1 MDFTVAESIKPLENF
16 CREKLCD
23 KSPFMSYDFFS
34 SLEESMC
41 TSKSSGWQPEH
52 IVISENKKII
62 GVLPNFK
69 KYNSNGEFVF
79 DYAWENAH
87 YQVGSDY
94 FPKYVSAAPFTPV
107 TRDNFLYV
115 NKKINFEIFLKE
127 LLNFIK
133 KKEVSSFHANFV
145 SQEQSEALSSFFFQ
159 RFGIQYHWKNNNYE
173 SFDEFLSNFKSRKR
187 KTIKRERNFLKE
199 NDITFICKSGKQIND
214 GDIKLFFECY
224 SNTIMKK
231 WSYKY
236 LNIDFFKRIM
246 ASNLKKNILI
256 ISAFKKDI
264 FVGCSLHFVG
274 KDSLYGRYYGCL
286 FEVPYLHFE
295 LCYYQAIEFAI
306 KNKLQKVEAG
316 AQGEH
321 KISRGYL
328 PTLTYS
334 NHWVNNSQLSSAIKK
349 YVSNEK
355 ERILYTLKKLNQ
367 YSPFSD

>member
-1 MDFTVAESIKPLENF
+1 MDFTVVESIKPLEKF
-16 CREKLCD
+16 CREKLSD
-23 KSPFMSYDFFS
+23 QSPFMDFDFFA

-41 TSKSSGWQPEH
+41 TSRSNGWQPEH

-62 GVLPNFK
+62 GVIPNFK
-69 KYNSNGEFVF
+69 KFNSNGEFVF

-107 TRDNFLYV
+107 TRENFIYL
-115 NKKINFEIFLKE
+115 KKEIDFEMCLKE

-133 KKEVSSFHANFV
+133 KKNVSSFHANFV
-145 SQEQSEALSSFFFQ
+145 SEKQSEILNNFFFQ
-159 RFGIQYHWKNNNYE
+159 RVGIQYHWKNNNYE
-173 SFDEFLSNFKSRKR
+173 SFDEFLSTFKSRKR
-187 KTIKRERNFLKE
+187 KSIKKERGFLLE
-199 NDITFICKSGKQIND
+199 NDVKFVRKSGDQI
-214 GDIKLFFECY
+214 GEKDIKLFFECY
-224 SNTIMKK
+224 SNTIAKK

-236 LNIDFFKRIM
+236 LNIEFFNKIM

-264 FVGCSLHFVG
+264 FIGCSLHFIG
-274 KDSLYGRYYGCL
+274 KNSLYGRYYGSL
-286 FEVPYLHFE
+286 VDVPYLHFE

-306 KNKLQKVEAG
+306 KSNLKKVEAG

-328 PTLTYS
+328 PTLTFS
-334 NHWVNNSQLSSAIKK
+334 NHWINNNQLSKAIKNF
-349 YVSNEK
+349 VLEEK
-355 ERILYTLKKLNQ
+355 ERIMYTVERLNQ